1 MSEAIIEQES
11 EPNPE
16 ISEGMRELRESAGS
30 EVEAEATESEATR
43 DEKGRFAAKAESKDD
58 LLLGKFR
65 SVDDL
70 AAGYSELEQALGRQ
84 GQEIGQLRQYVTEQ
98 PQSAPDQGTIDWFD
112 EQIEQNPQGAAVWA
126 LQNDRSG
133 ALYNRAMD
141 AWYNEQPRQAGGFER
156 EMEMSQLVQAISHQ
170 QAPLVQQAQQQEFV
184 QAWQQAFSKIPD
196 LSEHVEEIMGAAET
210 APEILIPLQRGSLA
224 DKQRVIENLYWLA
237 KGRKADTLTEA
248 TQQYAFQQAQ
258 SEKSAAQ
265 AAAVAPT
272 SSLAVSEDKGGDL
285 AKRIWGTA
293 PPSISEGL
301 TYK

>member
-11 EPNPE
+11 DPNPE
-16 ISEGMRELRESAGS
+16 ISQGFDQITE
-30 EVEAEATESEATR
+30 EVETTEQAEPAAVDR
-43 DEKGRFAAKAESKDD
+43 DEKGRFTAKQEPDE

-70 AAGYSELEQALGRQ
+70 ASGYSNLEQELGRQ
-84 GQEIGQLRQYVTEQ
+84 AQEIGWLRSQAEAPDETSY
-98 PQSAPDQGTIDWFD
+98 APDQRTVDWFD
-112 EQIEQNPQGAAVWA
+112 EQVDENPRGAAIWA
-126 LQNDRSG
+126 MQNDRSG

-141 AWYNEQPRQAGGFER
+141 AWYEVQPRQAGGFER
-156 EMEMSQLVQAISHQ
+156 EMEMGQLAQVISYQ

-196 LSEHVEEIMGAAET
+196 LSEHVDAIMSAAES

-248 TQQYAFQQAQ
+248 AQQFASQQAQ
-258 SEKSAAQ
+258 SERTAAQ
-265 AAAVAPT
+265 AAAVAPA
-272 SSLAVSEDKGGDL
+272 SSFAVSEAKGGDL
-285 AKRIWGTA
+285 AQRIWGTT
-293 PPSISEGL
+293 PPSISQGL
-301 TYK
+301 TH